1 MKELPKSKITKV
13 RCIRI
18 SDNTTFIAKNITEA
32 SKLSGVPKQT
42 ISKNMNWDDRISK
55 GWKFYNYGF

>member
-32 SKLSGVPKQT
+32 SKLSGVSRQT
-42 ISKNMNWDDRISK
+42 ISKNMNWDDKVSK

>member
-32 SKLSGVPKQT
+32 SKLSGVPRQT
-42 ISKNMNWDDRISK
+42 ISKNMNWDDRVSK

>member
-32 SKLSGVPKQT
+32 SKLSGVPRQT
-42 ISKNMNWDDRISK
+42 ISKNMNWDDKVSK